1 MITSYLLYYYL
12 HTGMKNATHP
22 NQNLIAASP
31 ALPNH
36 QLPHNKQSL
45 KTISNLNLA
54 NTGNY
59 NQLVNSTTKKL
70 ANTHLIRGNK
80 YHTLNS
86 VPHAKALYDF
96 SSKESG

>member
-1 MITSYLLYYYL
+1 
-12 HTGMKNATHP
+12 MKNATHP
-22 NQNLIAASP
+22 NQNSSVASSTI
-31 ALPNH
+31 PNFQ
-36 QLPHNKQSL
+36 QLPLNKQSP
-45 KTISNLNLA
+45 KTINNLNST

-80 YHTLNS
+80 YHALSS